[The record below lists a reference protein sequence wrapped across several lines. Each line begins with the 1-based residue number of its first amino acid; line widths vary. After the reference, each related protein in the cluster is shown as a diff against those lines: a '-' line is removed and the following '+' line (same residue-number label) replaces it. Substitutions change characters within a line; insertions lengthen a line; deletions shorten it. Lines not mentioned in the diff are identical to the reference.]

1 MKEMKLSLTITM
13 ILAFVLTAGAQVQWL
28 NDYDGT
34 VGSAKIR
41 MTLSSNDVGGFDRG
55 DGFECSYFYVAH
67 LKDIKMRCS
76 IAIDGTFT
84 FQEYEEGGGVRAVF
98 RGRFDKNEK
107 DRAEGTWTRVGQKRG
122 IPFRM
127 SFMQGMASE
136 DGNRYAQIDAGFPDD
151 FEKQVQDLRTAVIKG
166 DKHKVASQVRFPITV
181 RINNRRTTLRNK
193 AAFLKNYDLIFTSET
208 VATVVKT
215 VPHNMFTK
223 STGAMLGNGVLWFWG
238 DGKVIAINN

>member
-1 MKEMKLSLTITM
+1 MKLVATFLIC
-13 ILAFVLTAGAQVQWL
+13 IALAITAGAQTQWL

-41 MTLSSNDVGGFDRG
+41 MTLLSNEVGGFDRG
-55 DGFECSYFYVAH
+55 DGFDCSYFYVAH

-122 IPFRM
+122 LPFRM
-127 SFMQGMASE
+127 TFTQGVASE
-136 DGNRYAQIDAGFPDD
+136 DGNRYWQIEAGDPER
-151 FEKQVQDLRTAVIKG
+151 FEKQVQDLRSAVIKG
-166 DKHKVASQVRFPITV
+166 DKQKVAAQVKYPITV
-181 RINNRRTTLRNK
+181 RINNRRTTIRNRT
-193 AAFLKNYDLIFTSET
+193 AFLKNYDLIFTKEI
-208 VATVVKT
+208 VANITKT
-215 VPHNMFTK
+215 VPHNMFVK